1 MDGFILIL
9 FQIVVLIYSVVIHE
23 LSHGLMANSLGD
35 STAKNLGRLT
45 LNPLK
50 HLDMFGSVLLPLFL
64 FFVRAPFVFGY
75 AKPVPY
81 NPANLTDHKYGPAKV
96 ALAGP
101 ASNLALALLF
111 GLSLRF
117 MPDVFSTSLIPQ
129 LFSFIVLLNLVLA
142 VFNLF
147 PIPPLDGHWLLM
159 TFLPARFNW
168 LKVALYRYNLVLLL
182 FFLVFIFPVILP
194 LVYSLFRL
202 VVGGGV

>member
-1 MDGFILIL
+1 
-9 FQIVVLIYSVVIHE
+9 
-23 LSHGLMANSLGD
+23 MANSLGD
-35 STAKNLGRLT
+35 PTAKNLGRLT

-64 FFVRAPFVFGY
+64 FFVRAPFIFGY

-96 ALAGP
+96 AFAGP
-101 ASNLALALLF
+101 ASNLALALSF

-129 LFSFIVLLNLVLA
+129 LFSFIVILNLVLA
-142 VFNLF
+142 IFNLF

-168 LKVALYRYNLVLLL
+168 LKVALYRYNLLLL
-182 FFLVFIFPVILP
+182 LIFLVFIFPIVLP
-194 LVYSLFRL
+194 LIYSLFKL
-202 VVGGGV
+202 IVGGGV

>member
-1 MDGFILIL
+1 MDSLLLIL

-35 STAKNLGRLT
+35 STAKHLGRLT
-45 LNPLK
+45 LNPFK

-64 FFVRAPFVFGY
+64 FFVRSPFIFGY

-81 NPANLTDHKYGPAKV
+81 NPANLTDSKYGPAKV

-111 GLSLRF
+111 GLSYRF
-117 MPDVFSTSLIPQ
+117 MPDVFSTSLVPQ
-129 LFSFIVLLNLVLA
+129 LFSFIVLLNLILA

-159 TFLPARFNW
+159 SFLPARFNR

-182 FFLVFIFPVILP
+182 IFLLFIFPIVLP
-194 LVYSLFRL
+194 LIYSLFRFI
-202 VVGGGV
+202 VGGGV

>member
-1 MDGFILIL
+1 MDSLLLIL

-35 STAKNLGRLT
+35 STAKHLGRLT
-45 LNPLK
+45 LNPFK
-50 HLDMFGSVLLPLFL
+50 PLDMFGSVLLPLFL
-64 FFVRAPFVFGY
+64 FFVRSPFIFGY

-81 NPANLTDHKYGPAKV
+81 NPANLTDSKYGPAKV

-111 GLSLRF
+111 GLSYRF
-117 MPDVFSTSLIPQ
+117 MPDVFSTSLVPQ
-129 LFSFIVLLNLVLA
+129 LFSFIVLLNLILA

-159 TFLPARFNW
+159 SFLPARFNR

-182 FFLVFIFPVILP
+182 IFLLFIFPIVLP
-194 LVYSLFRL
+194 LIYSLFRFI
-202 VVGGGV
+202 VGGGV

>member
-9 FQIVVLIYSVVIHE
+9 FQLVVLIYSVVIHE

-35 STAKNLGRLT
+35 STAKHLGRLT

-64 FFVRAPFVFGY
+64 FFVRAPFIFGY

-142 VFNLF
+142 IFNLF

-168 LKVALYRYNLVLLL
+168 LKVALYRYNLLLL
-182 FFLVFIFPVILP
+182 LIFLMFIFPIVLP
-194 LVYSLFRL
+194 LIYSLFKL
-202 VVGGGV
+202 IVGGGV

>member
-1 MDGFILIL
+1 MDGFMLIL
-9 FQIVVLIYSVVIHE
+9 FQLVVLIYSVVIHE
-23 LSHGLMANSLGD
+23 LSHGLTANSLGD
-35 STAKNLGRLT
+35 PTAKNLGRLT

-96 ALAGP
+96 AFAGP
-101 ASNLALALLF
+101 ASNLTLALLF

-117 MPDVFSTSLIPQ
+117 MPDVFFTSLIPQ

-168 LKVALYRYNLVLLL
+168 LKIALYRYNLLLL
-182 FFLVFIFPVILP
+182 FIFLFFIFPIIIP
-194 LVYSLFRL
+194 FVYFLFNL
-202 VVGGGV
+202 IVGGGV